1 MLHLLQCCSSSDSR
15 GDRYLGHN
23 SRHTQ
28 VPVPATSFG
37 LDSFKGLLGDL
48 SKNSLLVH
56 TTFGK
61 KRKKIWK
68 QAKNTLK
75 FAMSKVENGRNK
87 LQNDNDKERIINN
100 V

>member
-28 VPVPATSFG
+28 VPVPATM
-37 LDSFKGLLGDL
+37 DSFKGLLGDL